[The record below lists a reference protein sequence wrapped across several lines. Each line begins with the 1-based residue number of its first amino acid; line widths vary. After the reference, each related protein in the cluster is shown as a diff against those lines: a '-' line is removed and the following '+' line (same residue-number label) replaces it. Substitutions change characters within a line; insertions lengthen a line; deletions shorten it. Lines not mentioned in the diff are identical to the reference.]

1 MKKASQPHLI
11 IFPSEE
17 YVKIVKVRNFTFFF
31 FELDIME
38 IYRINFEDM
47 RTFLIIFSILLASC
61 SASFDEENR
70 VLDEKNRE
78 IEEKIENLQNIKD
91 EAKNKCR
98 YKRDEINVD
107 FVKIGEFNDKTTEI
121 LNSLSLKENLSF
133 ISINRYELGEC
144 FSTKNNI
151 VLFTTDN
158 SFIAYEQYIPF
169 IIENE
174 IPIIYSVSLEENI
187 WISGKEIIEISKS
200 MDLAINWNLIW
211 KDCQNSN
218 RLQKE
223 VWSDV
228 TISTFTDLNEENYNL
243 AQKCSLGRVIW
254 NNENIPGAIPY
265 KTIWEYIN
273 NL

>member
-1 MKKASQPHLI
+1 
-11 IFPSEE
+11 
-17 YVKIVKVRNFTFFF
+17 
-31 FELDIME
+31 ME